1 MVLLILIFKITWL
14 LNNMNKLQSMWYFGK
29 SEVNS
34 FHRKRRNHYFLRIKG
49 LSTQGHRID
58 IVRVGAWE
66 DYSGHLGLW
75 YLPDQTRFRDL
86 APQSPIL
93 VWISPCAVLASS
105 GQGLR
110 SDGSA
115 GRGVE
120 RWTVLV
126 HCTEMTSSL
135 ASFLPWPD
143 LMRKCFLSF
152 GWVLPLHRYAAGC
165 ILP

>member
-66 DYSGHLGLW
+66 DYSGHLGCDTFLIK
-75 YLPDQTRFRDL
+75 QDL
-86 APQSPIL
+86 GIWHPRAPF
-93 VWISPCAVLASS
+93 WF
-105 GQGLR
+105 
-110 SDGSA
+110 GS
-115 GRGVE
+115 
-120 RWTVLV
+120 VLV
-126 HCTEMTSSL
+126 QS
-135 ASFLPWPD
+135 
-143 LMRKCFLSF
+143 
-152 GWVLPLHRYAAGC
+152 
-165 ILP
+165 